1 MSVTSLF
8 IPIMLLLGGKDK
20 SSPHRNSNISMITD
34 CNTLILVSNEKGE
47 NVLSVTVIN
56 IIIT

>member
-20 SSPHRNSNISMITD
+20 SPSHRNSNIPMITD